1 MIAINYIDVEEVPDL
16 NPELLVLWLQRT
28 VISEGFE
35 CGDVNLVF
43 CSDEHLLG
51 VNKAYLNHDYYTD
64 IVTFDYCEEGVVSGD
79 LFISVDR
86 VLDNAK
92 AYKVSFLNEL
102 RRVCVHGVLHLSGYG
117 DKTESEIEQMRS
129 KEDFYLNKY
138 VSRET

>member
-1 MIAINYIDVEEVPDL
+1 MISINYIDVQEVPDL
-16 NPELLVLWLQRT
+16 NPELLVLWLEEAIKT
-28 VISEGFE
+28 EGLE

-51 VNKAYLNHDYYTD
+51 VNQTYLNHDYYTD
-64 IVTFDYCEEGVVSGD
+64 IVTFDYCEDGVVTGD

-92 AYKVSFLNEL
+92 TYKVSFLNEL
-102 RRVCVHGVLHLSGYG
+102 RRVCVHGVLHLCGYG
-117 DKTESEIEQMRS
+117 DKTESEIQLIRS
-129 KEDFYLNKY
+129 KEDFYLNNY